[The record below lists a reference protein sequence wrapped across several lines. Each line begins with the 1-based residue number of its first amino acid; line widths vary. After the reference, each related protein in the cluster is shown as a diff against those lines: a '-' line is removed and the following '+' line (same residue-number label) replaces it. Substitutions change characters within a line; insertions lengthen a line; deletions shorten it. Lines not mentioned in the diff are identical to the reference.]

1 MRLLPQV
8 LQGPELSLLFSEGK
22 KLLLAEEQTMEQ
34 NCLPELCSPLLSLSP
49 LKEHK
54 FILGYGSAKVGG
66 CSDFAQR
73 AYSL

>member
-8 LQGPELSLLFSEGK
+8 LQGPKLSLLFSEGR
-22 KLLLAEEQTMEQ
+22 KLLLTEEGTMEQ

-49 LKEHK
+49 FKEHK
-54 FILGYGSAKVGG
+54 FILDYSSAKVGG

-73 AYSL
+73 AYCL